1 MQNLRGKVALIT
13 GGAGGI
19 GLGLARAF
27 LEEGMK
33 VAIADLRMDALRRAV
48 RALAAEGASA
58 LPIEL
63 DVADRA
69 AWPDAAERVSREL
82 GPVQLLCSNAG
93 VNFVGPTH
101 RATAEDWEFCLRVNL
116 GGAINAVQVLV
127 PPMIERGAEGH
138 IVITSS
144 VSGLFTSGGSGCYVT
159 SKFALVGLGESLR
172 ADLAEHRIGV
182 SILCPGP
189 VQSELFESSL
199 AVRPASMAATGS
211 VPVIAPGARR
221 EDTPIFAT
229 APNGLQVGRQ
239 VVRGIRR
246 NDLYILTHP
255 EIRGMLEARS
265 AALLASLPD
274 ETVDPRRVQAAERLL
289 DPCLYSSEAVK
300 ARPGSENRIG
310 ALK

>member
-1 MQNLRGKVALIT
+1 MEEFRGKVAFIT
-13 GGAGGI
+13 GGAGAI

-33 VAIADLRMDALRRAV
+33 VAIADLRGDALQRAV
-48 RALAAEGASA
+48 RALGAEGAHA
-58 LPIEL
+58 LPVEL
-63 DVADRA
+63 DVADRK
-69 AWPDAAERVSREL
+69 AWLAAAERVSRDL
-82 GPVQLLCSNAG
+82 GPVHLLCSNAG
-93 VNFVGPTH
+93 VNFIGPTH
-101 RATAEDWEFCLRVNL
+101 RATAEDWEFCLSVNL
-116 GGAINAVQVLV
+116 GGAINAVQAFV
-127 PPMIERGAEGH
+127 PRMIERGGGGH

-182 SILCPGP
+182 SVLCPGP
-189 VQSELFESSL
+189 VQSELFESSIAL
-199 AVRPASMAATGS
+199 RPASMAATGS
-211 VPVIAPGARR
+211 IPVIAPGERR

-229 APNGLQVGRQ
+229 APDGLQIGRQ

-265 AALLASLPD
+265 AALLAALPD
-274 ETVDPRRVQAAERLL
+274 EAVDPKRVQAAERLL
-289 DPCLYSSEAVK
+289 DPSLYASEAAKSPPGREGRK
-300 ARPGSENRIG
+300 AR
-310 ALK
+310 